1 MVQRVMTPQRALK
14 PRAAEHHRKPR
25 TKKGRERLKRHRCWR
40 QASKYKTLS
49 SSETHLVEYDTKKD
63 RQSLQR
69 KINIC

>member
-14 PRAAEHHRKPR
+14 PREAEHHRKPR
-25 TKKGRERLKRHRCWR
+25 TKKRREPLKRHRCWR

-49 SSETHLVEYDTKKD
+49 SSKTHLVEYDTKKD